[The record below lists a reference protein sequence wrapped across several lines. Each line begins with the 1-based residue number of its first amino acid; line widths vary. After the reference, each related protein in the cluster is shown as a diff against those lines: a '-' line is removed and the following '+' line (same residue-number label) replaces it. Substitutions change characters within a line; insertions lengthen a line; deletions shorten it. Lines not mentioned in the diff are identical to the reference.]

1 MKKKFV
7 AGIVVLIA
15 FSLYAGNSLLAAHK
29 VQNAAQSTSAA
40 GTADGVSVFFPRAGQ
55 NVEGQI
61 VYEIGTAKK
70 TLDVAI
76 YSFTDTKIAG
86 AIVAAKKRGVN
97 VRLISD
103 RESSNNSSQR
113 QTMLIIKSAGIPI
126 KINSH
131 SGIMHLK
138 VLVIDN
144 NVATTGSFNYTK
156 SAQNLNDENFVVL
169 NNSKIAQTYESEF
182 QNMWNDNSN
191 FQEW

>member
-29 VQNAAQSTSAA
+29 VQGTAQSTSAA
-40 GTADGVSVFFPRAGQ
+40 GTAEGVSVFFPRAGQ

-61 VYEIGTAKK
+61 VYEIGTVKK
-70 TLDVAI
+70 TLDIAI
-76 YSFTDTKIAG
+76 YSFTDTKIAD
-86 AIVAAKKRGVN
+86 AIVAAKKRGVS

-113 QTMLIIKSAGIPI
+113 QTMLIVKSAGIPV

-144 NVATTGSFNYTK
+144 SVATTGSYNYTK
-156 SAQNLNDENFVVL
+156 SAQNLNDENFVII